1 MNNKFHPSI
10 NGIYFNNFDIV
21 EDSDKI
27 KHIRGDLYSLDQ
39 ETKEGVC
46 IGYYN
51 PVYQTEE
58 NKPTKY
64 FLRLEEDYRSL
75 YKTEGKYESVFNK
88 KAIPLAEYD
97 CPVGLQ
103 ELISDLEIITILY
116 TFMSNIC
123 QTGHFYNMGLVGL
136 INGREDTPDIK
147 VVQIRDS
154 DVVTNE
160 QILDFV
166 NNNIGSIHLD
176 PAYPTLVFKDKSDFE
191 IWQIDGGIMDLVK
204 GDMNNE

>member
-1 MNNKFHPSI
+1 
-10 NGIYFNNFDIV
+10 V

-27 KHIRGDLYSLDQ
+27 KHIRGDLYSLNQ
-39 ETKEGVC
+39 EIKEGAC

-51 PVYQTEE
+51 PVYQAEE

-64 FLRLEEDYRSL
+64 FLRLEEDYRFL
-75 YKTEGKYESVFNK
+75 YETEGKYESVFNK

-116 TFMSNIC
+116 TFMNNIC
-123 QTGHFYNMGLVGL
+123 HTGNFYNMGLVGL

-154 DVVTNE
+154 SIVTNE

-166 NNNIGSIHLD
+166 NNNIGSIHID
-176 PAYPTLVFKDKSDFE
+176 PSYPTLVFKDKSDFE
-191 IWQIDGGIMDLVK
+191 IWQIDGGIKDLVK
-204 GDMNNE
+204 GDINNE